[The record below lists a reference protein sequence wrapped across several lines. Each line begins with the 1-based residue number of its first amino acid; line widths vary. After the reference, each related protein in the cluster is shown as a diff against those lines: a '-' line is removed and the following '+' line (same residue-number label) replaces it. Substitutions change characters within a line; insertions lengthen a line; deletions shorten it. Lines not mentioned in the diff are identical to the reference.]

1 MSEPIRVLHFADT
14 HIGMENYGRTDP
26 ETGLSSRVRD
36 FLRRMDEMIAYAR
49 ENDVDLAI
57 FAGDAFKTRNPTPT
71 YEREFAFRVQEL
83 AELCPVVLLVG
94 NHDLPAS
101 ILRASSIEIYDTLQV
116 PNTILGR
123 EYELH
128 EIETER
134 GPVVVA
140 TAPYP
145 VRQHLLGERDLPH
158 AMTIGEIDARLRDEL
173 IARLERLAAEAA
185 EYPDDVPRLLVGHFS
200 VVGALWGSERS
211 VMLGRDVSVPL
222 SVLDNPAWDYV
233 ALGHIHRHQCL
244 TVGRDGAPPVVYSGS
259 VERVDFGEESEHKGF
274 VWVELARG
282 ATQWQFVEL
291 ENVRPFRTLR
301 VDVRGAGDP
310 TQVVLEAITHADVRD
325 AVVRV
330 IIKADPEAET
340 LLQDRAIRAALRDAG
355 VYYIAALQREVE
367 RPHRLRLGTSPEGL
381 TPEELLERYLAAK
394 QIAPERIT
402 ELMEHARSIFEAEV

>member
-1 MSEPIRVLHFADT
+1 MSDPIRVLHFADT

-36 FLRRMDEMIAYAR
+36 FLRRLDEMIDYAR

-101 ILRASSIEIYDTLQV
+101 VLRASSIEIYHTLQV
-116 PNTILGR
+116 PKTHLGR
-123 EYELH
+123 EYVWH
-128 EIETER
+128 EITTKR
-134 GPVVVA
+134 GPVMVA

-145 VRQHLLGERDLPH
+145 VRQHLLGERVLPH
-158 AMTIGEIDARLRDEL
+158 AMTIGEVDALLRDEL
-173 IARLERLAAEAA
+173 IARLEQLAAEAA
-185 EYPDDVPRLLVGHFS
+185 DFPDDVPRILVGHFS

-244 TVGRDGAPPVVYSGS
+244 TPEREGTPPVVYSGS
-259 VERVDFGEESEHKGF
+259 VERVDFGEESEKKGF

-282 ATQWQFVEL
+282 AARWEFVPL
-291 ENVRPFRTLR
+291 PARRFVTLR

-310 TQVVLEAITHADVRD
+310 TQVVLEAIAREDVRD

-340 LLQDRAIRAALRDAG
+340 LLQDRLIRGALRDAG

-394 QIAPERIT
+394 EIAPERIT
-402 ELMEHARSIFEAEV
+402 ELLEHARSIFQADL